1 MCQNQIGLR
10 DIQNSAIEQ
19 DKNLKRKNLELGRNA
34 ISCAVV
40 TLIVTAVL
48 MIAPHEAVASATITQ
63 KTGQPCTKCHTTP
76 PALNDYG
83 SKYKSKPKK

>member
-63 KTGQPCTKCHTTP
+63 KNRTALYKMSHNATG
-76 PALNDYG
+76 
-83 SKYKSKPKK
+83 PKRLWKQI